1 MAVKPEEETCA
12 KQRMRITGKGGEGE
26 MERVRRRVHK
36 RTSIIPKVHARGDA
50 RLDAMLELAEEAS
63 RPAPL
68 DEVLQSLCVRIA
80 GVLSVEV
87 CSIYLRQTGDAAGE
101 RRVAGDLVLGAT
113 SGYSHDAVGRVR
125 MRVGEGLTGFAV
137 ECLRPVSVA
146 RASSDARNKSF
157 AGLDEDRFP
166 SLCAVPLVDGGR
178 AVGALVVQRKQ
189 PRAFGQREIV
199 LIASMAPPVLF
210 ALERARLRERE
221 RLAELAAAAPARP
234 HARVHELT
242 LRGEPAAPGQA
253 LGTLAVRRH
262 HQPRRLDADGA
273 ASTPSAIADQGA
285 RLGAAIAE
293 AAGEMTKLVA
303 WAMSWGPLDR
313 ATMTSLLSPARFVLD
328 DARLRGRMRD
338 HVDDGASAEAAVE
351 RVMREYTRV
360 LSSSGERLLVE
371 RALEVEA
378 LCLRVLN
385 RLGASAPALPPG
397 SVLAAGR
404 LTVCDAIELRA
415 GHAAGAVLSAPRAAS
430 PGLAVACALALPVVA
445 GVGELFRWVCDG
457 DRVLVDGDTGSVI
470 VNPSRVDIAAHRKR

>member
-1 MAVKPEEETCA
+1 MDLA
-12 KQRMRITGKGGEGE
+12 
-26 MERVRRRVHK
+26 RRRRSAAASV
-36 RTSIIPKVHARGDA
+36 PKVHTRGEA

-63 RPAPL
+63 RPAPVA
-68 DEVLQSLCVRIA
+68 EVLGSLCARIA
-80 GVLSVEV
+80 QFLNVEV
-87 CSIYLRQTGDAAGE
+87 CSIYLRELVDTPGN
-101 RRVAGDLVLGAT
+101 RRVAGDLVLRAT
-113 SGYSHDAVGRVR
+113 SGYSHDAIGRVR

-146 RASSDARNKSF
+146 RASTDARNKSF
-157 AGLDEDRFP
+157 AGLDEERFP

-221 RLAELAAAAPARP
+221 RLAELAAAGPTTP
-234 HARVHELT
+234 HARVHEVT
-242 LRGEPAAPGQA
+242 LRGQAAAPGQS
-253 LGTLAVRRH
+253 LGTIAVRRH
-262 HQPRRLDADGA
+262 HQPHRAPAGTLEDER
-273 ASTPSAIADQGA
+273 A
-285 RLGAAIAE
+285 RLGQALAE
-293 AAGEMTKLVA
+293 AADEMTKLVTVA
-303 WAMSWGPLDR
+303 VNWGPLDR

-360 LSSSGERLLVE
+360 LSASGDKLLAD
-371 RALEVEA
+371 RAHEVEA

-385 RLGASAPALPPG
+385 RLGAPASKLPPG

-404 LTVCDAIELRA
+404 LTVCDVIELRA
-415 GHAAGAVLSAPRAAS
+415 GHAAGAVLSAPAAAS
-430 PGLAVACALALPVVA
+430 PGLAVAVALGLPVVA
-445 GVGELFRWVCDG
+445 GVTELFRWVSDG
-457 DRVLVDGDTGSVI
+457 DRVLVDGDNGSVS
-470 VNPSRVDIAAHRKR
+470 VNPSRVDVAAHRKR